1 MDVSVIISATLE
13 LHFFKNFTNGM
24 NMEVSKAKL
33 LLELMFNFAFN
44 CTTATTMSSMV
55 SPLSCLQKLI

>member
-1 MDVSVIISATLE
+1 
-13 LHFFKNFTNGM
+13 M